1 MRHGG
6 RFEIVD
12 EVLRTEWR
20 LTHEARWTLMAHF
33 GTHAAYAT
41 MPASG
46 ATVFSIGAVPAPAP
60 QVRLEPGGVIV
71 TCG

>member
-33 GTHAAYAT
+33 GTHAAYA
-41 MPASG
+41 MVPSG
-46 ATVFSIGAVPAPAP
+46 VTIFSVGAAAAEAP

-71 TCG
+71 ICG